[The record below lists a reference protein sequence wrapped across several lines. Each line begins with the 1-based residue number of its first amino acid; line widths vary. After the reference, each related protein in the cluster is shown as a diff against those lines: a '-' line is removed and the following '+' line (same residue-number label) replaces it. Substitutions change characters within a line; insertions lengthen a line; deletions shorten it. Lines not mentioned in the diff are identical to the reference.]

1 MKIQFSFL
9 GKARQDPH
17 TGYRKARYRF
27 EDGIERE
34 TPFFGPAL
42 ASVIRPELLYILGTT
57 GSMWDV
63 LLEAH
68 GGEAASEHER
78 MHLWE
83 CAAEGTVDESLLTG
97 FEPFVSECLGV
108 PCKLRVIS
116 YLDTLDA
123 QAKLVARLAEWLNPE
138 DRVVFDVTH
147 GLRHLPMLMLAA
159 ARYLKRLKG
168 VTVEDIFY
176 GAFEMSE
183 GDTAPVLRLTG
194 LLRLLDWVEALA
206 IYDHAG
212 DYGVFAPLLRDSG
225 VTEEM
230 VRHLERAA
238 HGERIF
244 NHEMARQN
252 LLPLLGYV
260 SSSSSNFSDE
270 VVLFADALRQRID
283 WARDNQPYRRLAS
296 IARERLGHGDYVR
309 SAIAATS
316 AFLTSLAKPGE
327 KLSDY
332 NTHEKIENEF
342 RQGSRGHIEKM
353 DDYEQLKKLRN
364 AMAHGTPPKD
374 TNIRRILADER
385 LLRET
390 LERLINRLLT

>member
-27 EDGIERE
+27 DDGIERE
-34 TPFFGPAL
+34 TAFFGPAL
-42 ASVIRPELLYILGTT
+42 ATVIRPDQIYVLGTA

-63 LLEAH
+63 LLEAQ
-68 GGEAASEHER
+68 GGDAAPEEER
-78 MHLWE
+78 MNLLVR
-83 CAAEGTVDESLLTG
+83 AAVGTVDESLLAG
-97 FEPFVSECLGV
+97 FEPLISERLGV
-108 PCKLRVIS
+108 SCRLRVIS
-116 YLDTLDA
+116 YLDTPGD
-123 QAKLVARLAEWLNPE
+123 QVTLVARLAEWLNPN

-159 ARYLKRLKG
+159 ARYLERLKG

-176 GAFEMSE
+176 GALEMSE
-183 GDTAPVLRLTG
+183 DGPTPVLRLTG
-194 LLRLLDWVEALA
+194 LLRLLDWIEALA
-206 IYDHAG
+206 VYDQVG
-212 DYGVFAPLLRDSG
+212 DYGVLAPLLRKSG
-225 VTEEM
+225 VAEEM

-238 HGERIF
+238 HGERVF
-244 NHEMARQN
+244 NHDMARQN
-252 LLPLLGYV
+252 LLPLQDLLSEGLP
-260 SSSSSNFSDE
+260 DE
-270 VVLFADALRQRID
+270 AALFTDALRQRIG
-283 WARDNQPYRRLAS
+283 WVNDNLSHRRLAA

-309 SAIAATS
+309 AAIAATS
-316 AFLTSLAKPGE
+316 AFLTSLANPCE

-353 DDYEQLKKLRN
+353 DDYEQLKRLRN
-364 AMAHGTPPKD
+364 AMAHGTPAKNND
-374 TNIRRILADER
+374 IRRALADER